1 MDMSL
6 QVIQKALQPTTKEA
20 LDWLDGINQE
30 ILKYE
35 QCLVHTRHLIH
46 GGMYARTIILSAD
59 TKMVGSIILKP
70 TILVVHGTTSV
81 LSGNDRIEL
90 EGYSVLA
97 GESGRK
103 QFFWTHSQV
112 EMTMLVATSAKT
124 VEDAENEVFG
134 EADLLISRRDG
145 SDSCIITGE

>member
-1 MDMSL
+1 MVMSL
-6 QVIQKALQPTTKEA
+6 QVIQKALQPATKEA
-20 LDWLDGINQE
+20 LDWLKGVNHE

-35 QCLVHTRHLIH
+35 QCPVHTQHLIH
-46 GGMYARTIILSAD
+46 GGMYARTIVLEPD
-59 TKMVGSIILKP
+59 TKMVGSIIIKP
-70 TILVVHGTTSV
+70 TILIVNGRTSV
-81 LSGNDRIEL
+81 LSGGERIEL
-90 EGYSVLA
+90 DGYSVLA
-97 GESGRK
+97 GDAGRK

>member
-1 MDMSL
+1 MSL
-6 QVIQKALQPTTKEA
+6 QVIQKALQPATKEA
-20 LDWLDGINQE
+20 IDWLDGINQE

-35 QCLVHTRHLIH
+35 QCPVHTRHLIH
-46 GGMYARTIILSAD
+46 GGMYARTIVLEPD
-59 TKMVGSIILKP
+59 TKMVGSIITRP
-70 TILVVHGTTSV
+70 TILIVNGRTSV
-81 LSGNDRIEL
+81 LSGGERVEL
-90 EGYSVLA
+90 DGYSVLA
-97 GESGRK
+97 GEAGRK